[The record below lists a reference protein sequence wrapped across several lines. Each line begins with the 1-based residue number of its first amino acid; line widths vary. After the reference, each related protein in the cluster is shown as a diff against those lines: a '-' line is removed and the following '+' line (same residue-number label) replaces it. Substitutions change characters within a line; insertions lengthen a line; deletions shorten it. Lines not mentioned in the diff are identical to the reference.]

1 MSLRVRR
8 MALGLATLTLLTSL
22 FLVAQ
27 GFLNAPE
34 ALASCPERI
43 WCDPPF
49 LWETNECCCSGPWAY
64 YRMAWLVQTCYW
76 QEVDCTINSHQFYSG
91 PGCWG
96 GFCTSCP

>member
-1 MSLRVRR
+1 MSSRVRR

-34 ALASCPERI
+34 ALASCPERT

-49 LWETNECCCSGPWAY
+49 LAERAGCCCLAHARSA
-64 YRMAWLVQTCYW
+64 MLLQTCYW
-76 QEVDCTINSHQFYSG
+76 QEYDCTINWDNIKLDD
-91 PGCWG
+91 GCIGSYCYCIWE
-96 GFCTSCP
+96 